1 MIFCI
6 NNIMTTVSMEEYTSL
21 SESRND
27 YLIKEMREVIKERV
41 SLCDILKNTPTL
53 KEFAG

>member
-1 MIFCI
+1 
-6 NNIMTTVSMEEYTSL
+6 MTTVSMEEYTSL